1 MKTGS
6 DFLPSYHLL
15 RNLKGSLETVNYFL
29 TNKSVNLKLSQSVKG
44 SAHFVAKAN
53 GQIRSS
59 VTAFSLLFV
68 LALLDFFF
76 KYFFF
81 CTQHSALHSFGW
93 MKRECRR
100 EREFQM
106 KDIFH
111 FGERKKKLL

>member
-15 RNLKGSLETVNYFL
+15 RNLKGSLEAVDYFL

-68 LALLDFFF
+68 LALFDFFS
-76 KYFFF
+76 KYFF
-81 CTQHSALHSFGW
+81 CAQHSALHSFGW
-93 MKRECRR
+93 MKRECRK

-106 KDIFH
+106 KDIFY
-111 FGERKKKLL
+111 FGGRKKKTL